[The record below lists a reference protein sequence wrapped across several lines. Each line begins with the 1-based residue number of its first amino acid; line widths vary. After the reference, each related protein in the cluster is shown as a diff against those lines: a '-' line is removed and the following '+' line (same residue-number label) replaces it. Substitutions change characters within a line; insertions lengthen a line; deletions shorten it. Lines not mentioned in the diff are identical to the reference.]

1 MEENHKRI
9 ARNSVYMYIRMIFI
23 MVISLYT
30 SRIVLQILGET
41 DFGIYTLV
49 GGIVSIF
56 TVLSGSL
63 SGAVQRF
70 MNIGLGEG
78 DMNKTRGYFSQALT
92 IFAMIFILFLV
103 IGESAGLWFVNSQLN
118 IPAGR
123 EVATM
128 WVYQF
133 SLIAVLFTIVQI
145 PFSGV
150 VIARERFGFFALLGI
165 FDVCARLVVVILM
178 NIYGTPDNLIWYAA
192 AIAIIQI
199 SQTIAYMV
207 FSLVKFPESVLRFQW
222 QKGLV
227 GQMLSFM
234 GLSFWGNTMVTITQQ
249 GVNVLLNL
257 FGGAMLNAAIGV
269 ARQVNVAVLRMV
281 ECITTPA
288 RPQIIKSYAAG
299 NYREMILLFEKNSKY
314 SIMLMAVLLFP
325 LILEAEFVL
334 GIWLKDVP
342 QYAVVFTQIVLVE
355 SFFTVFSY
363 GMSAIIVATG
373 KLKYMEVYGRFI
385 TLSVLPI
392 AYFVLKAGA
401 APVWALVI
409 SMIAQMVYVVYLF
422 ADMSRKISLDKR
434 GYSKNVLLPVGILVF
449 ALAISTIPVCIYIK
463 EGVLRFFVVGF
474 TVVVVAAFVA
484 WNWCLDADEK
494 FWLTKQ
500 FHKQRI

>member
-9 ARNSVYMYIRMIFI
+9 ARNSAYMYIRMIFI
-23 MVISLYT
+23 MVVSLYT

-78 DMNKTRGYFSQALT
+78 DMEKTRGYFSQALS
-92 IFAMIFILFLV
+92 IFSIIFLLFLAL
-103 IGESAGLWFVNSQLN
+103 GESVGLWFVDTQLN

-123 EVATM
+123 EAATM

-133 SLIAVLFTIVQI
+133 SLVAVLFTILQI

-150 VIARERFGFFALLGI
+150 VIARERFGFFAMLGI
-165 FDVCARLVVVILM
+165 FDVCARLVVVILR
-178 NIYGTPDNLIWYAA
+178 NIYGTPDNLVWYAA
-192 AIAIIQI
+192 AIAVIQI
-199 SQTIAYMV
+199 SQTLAYMV
-207 FSLVKFPESVLRFQW
+207 FSLAKFPESVLRFQW
-222 QKGLV
+222 QRGLV

-234 GLSFWGNTMVTITQQ
+234 GLSFWGNTMVTVTQQ

-257 FGGAMLNAAIGV
+257 FGGALLNAATGV

-314 SIMLMAVLLFP
+314 SLMLMAVLLFP
-325 LILEAEFVL
+325 LVLEAEFVL
-334 GIWLKDVP
+334 GVWLKDVP
-342 QYAVVFTQIVLVE
+342 EYAVAFTRIVLVE

-373 KLKYMEVYGRFI
+373 KLKHMEVYGRFI
-385 TLSVLPI
+385 TLAVLPL
-392 AYFVLKAGA
+392 AYVALKAGA
-401 APVWALVI
+401 EPVWALVI
-409 SMIAQMVYVVYLF
+409 SMVAQMAYVCYLF
-422 ADMSRKISLDKR
+422 TDLSRKVPLDKK
-434 GYSKNVLLPVGILVF
+434 GYVKNVLSPVVILVS
-449 ALAISTIPVCIYIK
+449 ALALCTIPECIFIE

-474 TVVVVAAFVA
+474 TVVFVA
-484 WNWCLDADEK
+484 VAVIWSCCLDANEK
-494 FWLTKQ
+494 EWLKKQ
-500 FHKQRI
+500 LPF